1 MQLKA
6 KIKVIIAEDEPA
18 IMHTIAAKIQE
29 IDSDF
34 LIVEQCTNGLD
45 ALQAVH
51 LHRPDV
57 LLTDIK
63 MPVMDGLDLAKNTSL
78 QYPNTRIVIISG
90 YFPIL
95 RRLSVTVF
103 FPIWSSRSKAQA
115 CRLFCRI

>member
-90 YFPIL
+90 YSDF
-95 RRLSVTVF
+95 SY
-103 FPIWSSRSKAQA
+103 S
-115 CRLFCRI
+115 